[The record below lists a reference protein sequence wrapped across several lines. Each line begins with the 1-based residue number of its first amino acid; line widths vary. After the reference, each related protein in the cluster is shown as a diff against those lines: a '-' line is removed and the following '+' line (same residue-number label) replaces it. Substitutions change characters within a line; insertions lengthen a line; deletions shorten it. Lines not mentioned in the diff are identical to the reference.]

1 MRNKIIIILR
11 IGDNREVVLYLL
23 NRKKLKIEG

>member
-11 IGDNREVVLYLL
+11 IGGNREVVLYLL